1 MTGWMILLSNAAAAG
16 VRSVIGLF
24 LIYRLLSCHKPDKKS
39 MAAVCVGMAAV
50 IAMLIEKIIG
60 KVK

>member
-39 MAAVCVGMAAV
+39 MAAVCAGM
-50 IAMLIEKIIG
+50 
-60 KVK
+60 